1 MWLLVALLWVVEVSG
16 EEELLDRIVA
26 VVDREIILLS
36 EVKQRARLEL
46 FQKGKYAV
54 DDSTLRALEE
64 RILDDMIAD
73 RIILV
78 KAQKDSTL
86 EVTPEEVDRAL
97 DEQLSR
103 IRREAGSQQAYEQL
117 LRKEGLTEKDL
128 RKRFRKE
135 VRDYLLKQK
144 FMAKLARKVRVSDDE
159 VRKFYRAYRDSFP
172 VLPERADIAYIL
184 IKPKVG
190 ERRLNQVRSKAVR
203 LLRQVRNGANF
214 AALAEAY
221 SEDPGSRRRGGD
233 LGYLERGATKWPKFE
248 RVAFSLKPGGA
259 DTVRTPLG
267 YHVILVEDRE
277 KDRVHV
283 RHILLGLSPSSEDT
297 ARALT
302 LLDSLRERA
311 LSGEDFEELVE
322 RYSEDP
328 AGRRSGWRP
337 VEQLPKVITDAIS
350 VLTPG
355 QISRPFKGLAGCYL
369 VKLYDRRPGGIP
381 DLERDWDIIK
391 EWAFERK
398 LQREFEDLISEE
410 KKRLYVEV
418 RWDGHI
424 TKPLR

>member
-1 MWLLVALLWVVEVSG
+1 MWILVLLLWTTGASG
-16 EEELLDRIVA
+16 KELLDRIVA
-26 VVDREIILLS
+26 VVDQEIILLS
-36 EVKQRARLEL
+36 EVEQRAQLEL
-46 FQKGKYAV
+46 FQKGRYAV

-78 KAQKDSTL
+78 KARKDSTL

-103 IRREAGSQQAYEQL
+103 IRREAGSQQAYEEL

-144 FMAKLARKVRVSDDE
+144 FMAKLARKVRLSDDD
-159 VRKFYRAYRDSFP
+159 VREFYRAYRDSFP
-172 VLPERADIAYIL
+172 VLPERADLAYIL

-190 ERRLNQVRSKAVR
+190 GRRLREVRSKAVR

-214 AALAEAY
+214 AALAEAH

-248 RVAFSLKPGGA
+248 RAAFSLKPGEA

-267 YHVILVEDRE
+267 YHVILVEDKKE
-277 KDRVHV
+277 DRVHV
-283 RHILLGLSPSSEDT
+283 RHILLGLSPSPEDT
-297 ARALT
+297 ARVLAI
-302 LLDSLRERA
+302 LDSLRERA
-311 LSGEDFEELVE
+311 ISGEDFEELVE

-328 AGRRSGWRP
+328 AGRRSWRP
-337 VEQLPKVITDAIS
+337 VEQLPEVIRDAIS
-350 VLTPG
+350 DLTPG
-355 QISRPFKGLAGCYL
+355 QISRPFEGLAGCYI
-369 VKLYDRRPGGIP
+369 VKLYDRRPGGVP

-398 LQREFEDLISEE
+398 LQRKFEDIISEE
-410 KKRLYVEV
+410 KRKLYVEV
-418 RWDGHI
+418 RWNA
-424 TKPLR
+424 KR